1 MFCLPYSVL
10 LALTLTNTRLP
21 RPSYLEAGSGT
32 RVTELRWQPVAY
44 RRRGL
49 LALLVLGQTF
59 LGVWLLSHSLS
70 LAHEGW
76 PAILLVSLFA
86 ILFTWIGLGFWT
98 ALFGFVMLRRGGDPF
113 SLSRQLSEEPGT
125 QSFEGRLA
133 LVMPVCHEPVQRSLG
148 NLQAVYK
155 ELEDKGWRNKVD
167 VFVLSD
173 SQDPEVW
180 LEEQAAC
187 AELSADMTAGNRLFY
202 RRRRVNL
209 NFKSGN
215 IADFLRRWG
224 ARYRYMVVL
233 DADSLLTASAIEK
246 LVQLMEQRPQAGI
259 IQTAPRLARAETR
272 FARLQQFANRCYG
285 RIHSAGLAAIQL
297 GDANYWGHNAIIRV
311 APFMAHCGLR
321 RLQGWGLFRGPVL
334 SHDYLESAL
343 MGRAGFEVWL
353 EPAIAG
359 SYEESPPTLKDDL
372 VRDRRWCR
380 GNLQHL
386 VPLLTM
392 AKLRFS
398 HRLAL
403 LTGILCYLASPLWL
417 AFLGLSGYL
426 ALAGTP
432 GSQPLPGLIGV
443 SSANGSLAGAC
454 LIGLTV
460 ITLLG
465 PRILALVDQ
474 GLAGR
479 ETLFGGCWRMAA
491 NTVGE
496 TLVSLILAPIRM
508 IAHSGHVAGALLNR
522 SLRWQGQNRTG
533 AGGLAQALQHFA
545 WPALVCAGVLAMI
558 QWYSPN
564 LTPWALPVTIPV
576 LIAPLLTVWLSGAGT
591 GQRVIVPEQV
601 SSVPVIT
608 RASVAHRLGKRLPS
622 LSWFEQAVLSPQYS
636 CWRHRQPGPSHGCK
650 QRALKALVDRCAVQ
664 GPGALTGSQISL
676 LCDHPEAMQS
686 LHLKA
691 WQAEPDSPWGAALA
705 RLSLNLGP
713 IQTAT
718 HTHRT
723 QPEHSPWIGVAS

>member
-1 MFCLPYSVL
+1 
-10 LALTLTNTRLP
+10 
-21 RPSYLEAGSGT
+21 
-32 RVTELRWQPVAY
+32 VTEPRWQTVAY
-44 RRRGL
+44 KRRAL
-49 LALLVLGQTF
+49 LALLVLGQTTF
-59 LGVWLLSHSLS
+59 GVWLLSHSLS
-70 LAHEGW
+70 MTQQGW
-76 PAILLVSLFA
+76 PAVLLVVLFS

-98 ALFGFVMLRRGGDPF
+98 AVFGFAMLRRGGDPH
-113 SLSRQLSEEPGT
+113 SLSRRFSGCAGAR
-125 QSFEGRLA
+125 SFKGRLA
-133 LVMPVCHEPVQRSLG
+133 LVMPVCHEPVQRSLD
-148 NLQAVYK
+148 NLQAVYQ
-155 ELEDKGWRNKVD
+155 ELEDKGWHNQLD
-167 VFVLSD
+167 VYVLSD

-180 LEEQAAC
+180 LEEQATC
-187 AELSADMTAGNRLFY
+187 AELSAGMAAGNRLFY

-246 LVQLMEQRPQAGI
+246 LVQLMEQRPRAGI
-259 IQTAPRLARAETR
+259 IQTAPRLVRADTR

-321 RLQGWGLFRGPVL
+321 KLRGWGLFRGPVL

-359 SYEESPPTLKDDL
+359 SYEESPPTLGDDL
-372 VRDRRWCR
+372 IRDRRWCR

-392 AKLRFS
+392 TKLRFA

-403 LTGILCYLASPLWL
+403 LTGVLSYLASPLWL
-417 AFLGLSGYL
+417 AFLALSGYL
-426 ALAGTP
+426 AMAGPP

-443 SSANGSLAGAC
+443 SSTGWNLAGAC

-460 ITLLG
+460 TTLLG

-474 GLAGR
+474 CLARR
-479 ETLFGGCWRMAA
+479 ERLFGGRWRMAA
-491 NTVGE
+491 STVIE
-496 TLVSLILAPIRM
+496 TLISLILAPIRM
-508 IAHSGHVAGALLNR
+508 IAHSGHVAGAVVNS

-533 AGGLAQALQHFA
+533 AGGLEEALQHFA
-545 WPALVCAGVLAMI
+545 RPALVCACVLILI
-558 QWYSPN
+558 QWFSPN
-564 LTPWALPVTIPV
+564 LTLWALPVTIPV
-576 LIAPLLTVWLSGAGT
+576 LIAPLLTVWLAGKRT
-591 GQRVIVPEQV
+591 GQQMVIPEQA
-601 SSVPVIT
+601 SPVPVIA
-608 RASVAHRLGKRLPS
+608 RASMDHPQNNRLPS
-622 LSWFEQAVLSPQYS
+622 LSWFEQTVLSPRYH
-636 CWRHRQPGPSHGCK
+636 CWRQRQPGPSGGSK
-650 QRALKALVDRCAVQ
+650 QRVLNALVNQCAAQ
-664 GPGALTGSQISL
+664 GPGALTSSQISL

-691 WQAEPDSPWGAALA
+691 WQSEPDSPWGRALA
-705 RLSLNLGP
+705 RLSLNLSP

-718 HTHRT
+718 HTHRN

>member
-1 MFCLPYSVL
+1 M
-10 LALTLTNTRLP
+10 
-21 RPSYLEAGSGT
+21 
-32 RVTELRWQPVAY
+32 TELRWQPVAY
-44 RRRGL
+44 RRRSL

-70 LAHEGW
+70 LAHAGW

-98 ALFGFVMLRRGGDPF
+98 AVFGFVMLRRGGDPL
-113 SLSRQLSEEPGT
+113 SLSRQLSDEPGT
-125 QSFEGRLA
+125 QPFDGRLA

-155 ELEDKGWRNKVD
+155 DLEDKGWRNKVD

-187 AELSADMTAGNRLFY
+187 AELSAGMAAGNRLFY

-233 DADSLLTASAIEK
+233 DADSLLTASAIER

-259 IQTAPRLARAETR
+259 IQTAPRLARADTR

-311 APFMAHCGLR
+311 SPFMAYCGLR
-321 RLQGWGLFRGPVL
+321 RLRGWGLFRGPVL

-359 SYEESPPTLKDDL
+359 SYEETPPTLKDDL
-372 VRDRRWCR
+372 IRDRRWCR

-386 VPLLTM
+386 APLLTM
-392 AKLRFS
+392 TKLRLS

-403 LTGILCYLASPLWL
+403 LTGILSYLASPLWL
-417 AFLGLSGYL
+417 AFLGLSGYI
-426 ALAGTP
+426 AMAEPP

-443 SSANGSLAGAC
+443 SSAGSNLAGAC

-460 ITLLG
+460 TTLLG
-465 PRILALVDQ
+465 PRFLALMDQ
-474 GLAGR
+474 RLAGR
-479 ETLFGGCWRMAA
+479 QRLFGGQWRIAA
-491 NTVGE
+491 STVIE
-496 TLVSLILAPIRM
+496 TLVSLLLAPIRM
-508 IAHSGHVAGALLNR
+508 IAHSGHVGGAILNR

-533 AGGLAQALQHFA
+533 AGTLAGAHWRFA
-545 WPALVCAGVLAMI
+545 WAALVCASILALI
-558 QWYSPN
+558 QWHSPN
-564 LTPWALPVTIPV
+564 LTPWALPVAIPV
-576 LIAPLLTVWLSGAGT
+576 LIAPALMVWLSAAAKGH
-591 GQRVIVPEQV
+591 RLIVPEQV
-601 SSVPVIT
+601 SAVPVIT
-608 RASVAHRLGKRLPS
+608 RASAVNQLATRLPS
-622 LSWFEQAVLSPQYS
+622 LSWFEQTVLSPHYR
-636 CWRHRQPGPSHGCK
+636 CWRNRQPGPAEGCK
-650 QRALKALVDRCAVQ
+650 QRVLRALVDRCAV
-664 GPGALTGSQISL
+664 
-676 LCDHPEAMQS
+676 
-686 LHLKA
+686 
-691 WQAEPDSPWGAALA
+691 
-705 RLSLNLGP
+705 
-713 IQTAT
+713 
-718 HTHRT
+718 
-723 QPEHSPWIGVAS
+723 